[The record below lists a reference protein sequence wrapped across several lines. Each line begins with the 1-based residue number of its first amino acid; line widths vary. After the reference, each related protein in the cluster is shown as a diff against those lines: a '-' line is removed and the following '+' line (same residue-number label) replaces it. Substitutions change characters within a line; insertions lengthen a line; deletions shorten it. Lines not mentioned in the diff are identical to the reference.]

1 MILIVSDLDNIFGSL
16 RPVEKRKLLDR
27 VVDRVRPQFM
37 GKILVLAPGP
47 FWFRA
52 LGFWGQGLTILI

>member
-47 FWFRA
+47 F
-52 LGFWGQGLTILI
+52 GFWGQGLTILI